1 MKRIKPMM
9 TILSIYVTIIIV
21 GVIFI
26 FKDNSRLVIDS
37 EMTVSDNVPIIHI
50 TGKNT
55 TFHDYYLT
63 VSGVEYNDKYSCE
76 SQIYEMKRY
85 NDFEFY
91 VLPSY
96 RYDDI
101 QHYNYCKY
109 TVHIYKMKNN
119 KLNQLYSKTF
129 TNDKNRSI
137 LI

>member
-1 MKRIKPMM
+1 M
-9 TILSIYVTIIIV
+9 V

-26 FKDNSRLVIDS
+26 FKDNSRLIIDS
-37 EMTVSDNVPIIHI
+37 EVIVSENVPMIHI

-55 TFHDYYLT
+55 TFSDYYLT
-63 VSGVEYNDKYSCE
+63 VSGVEYDDKYSCE
-76 SQIYEMKRY
+76 SPIYEMKRY
-85 NDFEFY
+85 DDFEIY

-119 KLNQLYSKTF
+119 KLNQLYLKTF